1 MLTVTSQPLRVQQWV
16 FRVVTILP
24 LALRFW
30 GALFLGSRAG
40 SHSETKD
47 SCLPLHS
54 HHCGLLLK
62 RRLLEDRGLNCDSHR
77 EGHDSGY
84 RRVDNLG
91 LPLFSE
97 APPGSEQYSSQ
108 SPPLPHF
115 FFFFWS
121 SQLET
126 DLFVGLVCFP
136 EKRVFRVAAAGKFCE
151 GVCLDRA
158 GQVVELST
166 PTSRERTPFSLWSVF
181 TPLLIGFHLGLNSFI
196 WFSVLCLSFTLLH
209 ALLPWSFAHFT
220 SSQLFSLFD
229 FAWVFPRLGVV

>member
-1 MLTVTSQPLRVQQWV
+1 MLTVTSQPLRVQQWI

-54 HHCGLLLK
+54 HHYGLLLK
-62 RRLLEDRGLNCDSHR
+62 RRLLEGKGLNCDSHR

-91 LPLFSE
+91 LPLFSK

-115 FFFFWS
+115 FFFFDHHNWKQICLLVWFVFLKRECLGLQ
-121 SQLET
+121 QLESSVRESAWT
-126 DLFVGLVCFP
+126 ELDKLWSWAPLQAVRGLHSPFDLF
-136 EKRVFRVAAAGKFCE
+136 
-151 GVCLDRA
+151 
-158 GQVVELST
+158 
-166 PTSRERTPFSLWSVF
+166 SRHFS
-181 TPLLIGFHLGLNSFI
+181 
-196 WFSVLCLSFTLLH
+196 
-209 ALLPWSFAHFT
+209 
-220 SSQLFSLFD
+220 
-229 FAWVFPRLGVV
+229 

>member
-1 MLTVTSQPLRVQQWV
+1 MSQPLRVQQWV

-30 GALFLGSRAG
+30 GAHFLGSRAG

-62 RRLLEDRGLNCDSHR
+62 RRLLEGRGLKCDSHR
-77 EGHDSGY
+77 EGHNSGY

-108 SPPLPHF
+108 SPPLHF
-115 FFFFWS
+115 FFFFLIITTGNRFVCWFVFLKRECLGLQ
-121 SQLET
+121 QLESSVRESAWT
-126 DLFVGLVCFP
+126 ELDKLQSWAPLQAVRGLHSPFDLFHATSHRFP
-136 EKRVFRVAAAGKFCE
+136 PGS
-151 GVCLDRA
+151 
-158 GQVVELST
+158 ELSYMIL
-166 PTSRERTPFSLWSVF
+166 RSLS
-181 TPLLIGFHLGLNSFI
+181 
-196 WFSVLCLSFTLLH
+196 LLH
-209 ALLPWSFAHFT
+209 TSSHFT
-220 SSQLFSLFD
+220 ALILCPLHFLTALFPFWFCVRVS
-229 FAWVFPRLGVV
+229 